1 MDKRL
6 ELHELLKEILGSS
19 NVYFDPP
26 NNVKMDYPAI
36 RYSRSN
42 INNTFANNSV
52 YKQDNRYEVI
62 AIYRDPDSDL
72 PMKISK
78 LPMCKHDRAYVADNL
93 HHDVFT
99 LYY

>member
-1 MDKRL
+1 MDNRPNLQTLL
-6 ELHELLKEILGSS
+6 ENILGSC

-26 NNVKMDYPAI
+26 ESVKMNYPAI
-36 RYSRSN
+36 RYSRSK

-62 AIYRDPDSDL
+62 VIYMNPDSEL
-72 PMKISK
+72 PGLISR
-78 LPMCKHDRAYVADNL
+78 LPMCSHDRAYVANNM

>member
-26 NNVKMDYPAI
+26 ESVKMNYPAI
-36 RYSRSN
+36 RYSRSRIDN
-42 INNTFANNSV
+42 SFADNSV
-52 YKQDNRYEVI
+52 YKQDLRYEVI
-62 AIYRDPDSDL
+62 VIYRDPDSDL
-72 PMKISK
+72 PLKISR
-78 LPMCKHDRAYVADNL
+78 LPKCAHDRAYVADNL

-99 LYY
+99 LYF